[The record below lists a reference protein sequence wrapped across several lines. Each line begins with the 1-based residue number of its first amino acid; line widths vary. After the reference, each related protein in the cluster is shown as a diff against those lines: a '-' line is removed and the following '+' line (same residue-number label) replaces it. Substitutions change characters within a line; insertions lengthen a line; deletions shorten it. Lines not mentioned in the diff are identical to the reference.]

1 MEIVQSGDWLFKQ
14 SGGWIPVDSGIRDDS
29 EDPDPQRSKVGCRLG
44 KLRK

>member
-1 MEIVQSGDWLFKQ
+1 MEIVQSGVWLFKQ

-29 EDPDPQRSKVGCRLG
+29 EDPQRSKVGCRLG